1 MLHFLEQ
8 TIQRYVYKIQFSN
21 CHIVPISKSHTC
33 YNLDLDVLHMI
44 HVRVLVEI
52 RTVYVRVCSQARRD
66 PVYVQAR
73 STRSRAYD
81 RMCASSS
88 RFMRNTAVRARRNL
102 VCLVENTIPRRDLA
116 GYRDW
121 IENPRRDHLE

>member
-1 MLHFLEQ
+1 M
-8 TIQRYVYKIQFSN
+8 
-21 CHIVPISKSHTC
+21 PISKSHTC
-33 YNLDLDVLHMI
+33 YNLDLDVYQVLHMI
-44 HVRVLVEI
+44 HVRVLVEM

-66 PVYVQAR
+66 PVYVQAL
-73 STRSRAYD
+73 STRSCAYE
-81 RMCASSS
+81 RMCTFSS

-102 VCLVENTIPRRDLA
+102 VCLVENTIPRRDLG